1 MFKGE
6 LLVHISF
13 YGIKNA
19 GAYTN
24 FQEKAQI
31 LNTNRGSFILPRGRR
46 IDFQAELNNKN
57 GNDLDEFKNILKA
70 YPNKYNPNILKVTYE
85 WFINPNNGEK
95 MRIYAVNDNILDINK
110 ITFPVFN
117 KVFML
122 MKKVS
127 QMPEKELIVDNS
139 YLKTTEAKNAF
150 KYYSL
155 LENKPIENI
164 LDEAHTRDN
173 VKNGADAL
181 SKKFANVLTEY
192 ILN

>member
-1 MFKGE
+1 M
-6 LLVHISF
+6 HISF
-13 YGIKNA
+13 CGIKNA

-85 WFINPNNGEK
+85 WFINPNNGKK
-95 MRIYAVNDNILDINK
+95 MRIYSVNDNILDINK

-127 QMPEKELIVDNS
+127 QMQKNELSIENS
-139 YLKTTEAKNAF
+139 YLSTDEAKSAF
-150 KYYSL
+150 KYYSI
-155 LENKPIENI
+155 LENKPIEEVMN
-164 LDEAHTRDN
+164 EAYLKDN
-173 VKNGADAL
+173 VIDGANVL
-181 SKKFANVLTEY
+181 SKKFANALTEY
-192 ILN
+192 VLS